1 MPTTHGS
8 QTPSADFSWKDLVKA
23 IFERDYEPA
32 YTFTLEFLDEIPKN
46 SLQEYLGHFLM
57 YGAKRKFDKEL
68 SALSPDEINV
78 LRHYLKSIGWDASY
92 EVKTRMQKLED
103 GSDKDTQVNYFL
115 IDFFTA
121 KRDELNDP
129 NRPDRIS

>member
-1 MPTTHGS
+1 
-8 QTPSADFSWKDLVKA
+8 
-23 IFERDYEPA
+23 
-32 YTFTLEFLDEIPKN
+32 
-46 SLQEYLGHFLM
+46 M

-92 EVKTRMQKLED
+92 EVKTRMQKLKD
-103 GSDKDTQVNYFL
+103 GSNKDTQVNYFL